1 MRQKTFVIFCLRGWC
16 LLNILLVDGNLQD
29 QDFPQE
35 SSIGEEEEGDE
46 ERRGSAWQAEA
57 QVDFE

>member
-1 MRQKTFVIFCLRGWC
+1 M
-16 LLNILLVDGNLQD
+16 NILLVDGNLQD